1 MRPGSEKL
9 FANSRKNANFAN
21 WYYRLSPKGGE
32 LFKNMDNKVVL
43 RAEYSAPECKI
54 REIPMS
60 YSFLQSIGDWK
71 EDPEELN

>member
-1 MRPGSEKL
+1 
-9 FANSRKNANFAN
+9 
-21 WYYRLSPKGGE
+21 
-32 LFKNMDNKVVL
+32 MDNKVVL
-43 RAEYSAPECKI
+43 RTDYSAPECKI

>member
-1 MRPGSEKL
+1 
-9 FANSRKNANFAN
+9 
-21 WYYRLSPKGGE
+21 
-32 LFKNMDNKVVL
+32 MDIKEVF
-43 RAEYSAPECKI
+43 RADYSAPQCKI

>member
-1 MRPGSEKL
+1 MYVESQSNKV
-9 FANSRKNANFAN
+9 NYSNK
-21 WYYRLSPKGGE
+21 
-32 LFKNMDNKVVL
+32 MDNKVVL
-43 RAEYSAPECKI
+43 RTDYSAPECKI

>member
-1 MRPGSEKL
+1 M
-9 FANSRKNANFAN
+9 
-21 WYYRLSPKGGE
+21 
-32 LFKNMDNKVVL
+32 NMNKKEVL
-43 RAEYSAPECKI
+43 RAEYSAPECKV